1 MHNDAV
7 LVCWKD
13 FLLLKK
19 INIQK
24 NIKSN
29 IYYANTMEKHITTIT
44 YPEDY
49 DGVWVGIGGCLKA
62 KESKADKAYW
72 RGRKPFGKATRY
84 YSKKKTNFHF
94 MRITK

>member
-1 MHNDAV
+1 
-7 LVCWKD
+7 
-13 FLLLKK
+13 
-19 INIQK
+19 
-24 NIKSN
+24 
-29 IYYANTMEKHITTIT
+29 MEKHITTIT

-49 DGVWVGIGGCLKA
+49 DGLCVGIGGCLKA